1 MTRDHL
7 EFLSWLAGAR
17 LLRLGA
23 LAAIVFAGAALA
35 LISTPA
41 QAVPSFARQTG
52 LACEACHTIPPEL
65 TPFGRRFRLNAY
77 TLTTRPPLVSDI
89 DDHKRNTVFLTDLPG
104 ISILLQTT
112 YDHWNRAL
120 PDSAVAGA
128 KSQSDTFQ
136 FPQQFSIAYA
146 GAVSDHIGAW
156 LQYTYLQNAGN
167 IGIDNNEVRYSD
179 HTDNNDWVWG
189 VTLNNNPSF
198 QDVWNTGSAYGIPYF
213 PTQSL
218 YNAVP
223 ALGPLGGTGP
233 RTPIFTTFAG
243 NAAGLGAYVWYKDS
257 IYLELS
263 EYHSAKSGSSIA
275 EEDSSNLHL
284 GGGTIDAFAPYWRAV
299 YERDWGYNS
308 ASIGT
313 SGMYVKFVPYEPA
326 LAGQTLS
333 PGNQNRYLDLSVDW
347 QYQYNGQHNI
357 FTFLG
362 HYTHE
367 NQENDPGLVPTYFS
381 NSTDHLN
388 QLQMT
393 GEYYYNRHY
402 GGLISFVR
410 TTGTTDVPFNGGTGS
425 PANQYEVFELDY
437 LPWFNT
443 KFLVQYD
450 VYNVVNNNQNPF
462 FLAGSTNP
470 KASDNNT
477 WVVGLWMD
485 F

>member
-1 MTRDHL
+1 MTRDYL
-7 EFLSWLAGAR
+7 EFPPCSAAER

-23 LAAIVFAGAALA
+23 LAAMLFGGAALT
-35 LISTPA
+35 LLSTPA

-52 LACEACHTIPPEL
+52 LACEVCHTIPPEL

-104 ISILLQTT
+104 MSILLQAT
-112 YDHWNRAL
+112 YDHWNRPL
-120 PDSAVAGA
+120 PDSLVPGA
-128 KSQSDTFQ
+128 NSQSDTFQ
-136 FPQQFSIAYA
+136 FPQQFSIMYG
-146 GAVSDHIGAW
+146 GAVSDHVGAW
-156 LQYTYLQNAGN
+156 LQMTYLQNAGN
-167 IGIDNNEVRYSD
+167 IGIDNNDVRYSD
-179 HTDNNDWVWG
+179 HTDNNDWLWG

-198 QDVWNTGSAYGIPYF
+198 QDVWNTGQAYGIPYF
-213 PTQSL
+213 PVQSL
-218 YNAVP
+218 YSATP
-223 ALGPLGGTGP
+223 PGLGFTGP
-233 RTPIFTTFAG
+233 SSPKFTQFAG

-257 IYLELS
+257 LYLELS
-263 EYHSAKSGSSIA
+263 EYHSAKSGSA
-275 EEDSSNLHL
+275 LAYEDSSNLAA
-284 GGGTIDAFAPYWRAV
+284 GGGTIDHFAPYWRAA

-313 SGMYVKFVPYEPA
+313 SGMYIKFVPSVY
-326 LAGQTLS
+326 AGQTLS
-333 PGNQNRYLDLSVDW
+333 PGNENTYLDLSVDW

-362 HYTHE
+362 HVTHE
-367 NQENDPGLVPTYFS
+367 NQENDPALVPTYFS
-381 NSTDHLN
+381 NSTDHLTT
-388 QLQMT
+388 LQMT
-393 GEYYYNRHY
+393 GEYYYNRTY

-410 TTGTTDVPFNGGTGS
+410 NTGTTDTAFNGGNGS
-425 PANQYEVFELDY
+425 PANQFEVFELDY

-443 KFLVQYD
+443 KLILQYD
-450 VYNVVNNNQNPF
+450 VYSVLNNNQNPF

-470 KASDNNT
+470 RPSDNNT

>member
-7 EFLSWLAGAR
+7 EFRSGCGAVR
-17 LLRLGA
+17 LLRIGA
-23 LAAIVFAGAALA
+23 VATLVWGWAALSMLVA
-35 LISTPA
+35 TPA

-77 TLTTRPPLVSDI
+77 TLTTRPPLVSDV

-104 ISILLQTT
+104 MSILLQAT

-120 PDSAVAGA
+120 PDSLVPGA
-128 KSQSDTFQ
+128 KSQSDDFQ
-136 FPQQFSIAYA
+136 FPQQMSIMYA
-146 GAVSDHIGAW
+146 GAISDHFGAW
-156 LQYTYLQNAGN
+156 LQMTYLQNTGSL
-167 IGIDNNEVRYSD
+167 GIDNNDVRYSD
-179 HTDNNDWVWG
+179 HTANNDWVWG

-198 QDVWNTGSAYGIPYF
+198 QDVWNTGEAYGIPYF
-213 PTQSL
+213 PVQSL
-218 YNAVP
+218 YSATQ
-223 ALGPLGGTGP
+223 PLGNTGM
-233 RTPIFTTFAG
+233 RAPIFTQFPG
-243 NAAGLGAYVWYKDS
+243 LAAGLGAYVWYKDS

-263 EYHSAKSGSSIA
+263 EYHSAKSGSAIA
-275 EEDSSNLHL
+275 NEDSSNLGA
-284 GGGTIDAFAPYWRAV
+284 GGGTIDNFAPYWRAA

-308 ASIGT
+308 AMIGT
-313 SGMYVKFVPYEPA
+313 SGMYVKFVPSVF
-326 LAGQTLS
+326 AGQTLS
-333 PGNQNRYLDLSVDW
+333 PGNVNRYLDLSVDW

-367 NQENDPGLVPTYFS
+367 NQENDPGLVPTYFN

-388 QLQMT
+388 QLQVT
-393 GEYYYNRHY
+393 GEYYYDHRY
-402 GGLISFVR
+402 GGLVSFR
-410 TTGTTDVPFNGGTGS
+410 RATGTTDVPFNGGTGS
-425 PANQYEVFELDY
+425 PGNQFEVFELDY

-443 KFLVQYD
+443 KLLLQYD